1 MITKVIE
8 SPVGVFF
15 MNTDVF
21 GIDGTAGLQLIEI
34 SILDGRVEDMIRSRE
49 SILILLHTGSM
60 GELFGTEVLFIFL
73 MVKGPLR

>member
-1 MITKVIE
+1 
-8 SPVGVFF
+8 

-21 GIDGTAGLQLIEI
+21 GINGTAGLQLIEI

-49 SILILLHTGSM
+49 SISILLHTGSM

-73 MVKGPLR
+73 MVRDH